1 MLCGRLLS
9 SMKVGVL
16 VVWVTS
22 LFALATSQN
31 AGATQT
37 GPDVI
42 LSSHVAL
49 GRSTA
54 MPKGSLPRDSD
65 AYGTAAAAPTPDG
78 QGFWTVTG
86 GGSVSV
92 QGDAVFYG
100 DASELNLNGSIVG
113 IAPTSDGRGYW
124 LLGSDGGVFSYGDAK
139 FYGSTGALH
148 LNAPALQ
155 MVSTP
160 DSRGYWFVAADGGI
174 FTFGD
179 AKFFGSTGNL
189 HLNQPVVGMAT
200 THDGQGYWLVAS
212 DGGIFSF
219 GDAKF
224 QGSTGATSL
233 NEPVV
238 GMAATSD
245 SQGYWLVASDG
256 GIFSFGDAK
265 FQGSTGA
272 TSLNEPVVGMAA
284 TSDSRGYW
292 LVAADGGIFA
302 FGDAGFYGS
311 ASSDATPGS
320 IVSIVA
326 TGDGGGYWVI
336 GDDGNIYSYGDAATT
351 GGSAPPTGIATSPE
365 YLGETSALDVNDFV
379 TDDSVHEVN
388 GVTYTQCVYAEW
400 NSFLTDVSSA
410 QWNLGR
416 AYNWLDATIGFDD
429 STVPSDETALVQVF
443 GDGTQLYS
451 QTVALGEDFPIHL
464 DVSGVLRLEL
474 EVTPLTPPSGNSI
487 PELVFGSAEV
497 TP

>member
-22 LFALATSQN
+22 LFALATSQSV
-31 AGATQT
+31 GATQT

-42 LSSHVAL
+42 LNSHVAL
-49 GRSTA
+49 GRSSA
-54 MPKGSLPRDSD
+54 MPKGSQPKDSD

-245 SQGYWLVASDG
+245 SQ
-256 GIFSFGDAK
+256 
-265 FQGSTGA
+265 
-272 TSLNEPVVGMAA
+272 
-284 TSDSRGYW
+284 GYW

>member
-200 THDGQGYWLVAS
+200 THDG
-212 DGGIFSF
+212 
-219 GDAKF
+219 
-224 QGSTGATSL
+224 
-233 NEPVV
+233 
-238 GMAATSD
+238 
-245 SQGYWLVASDG
+245 QGYWLVASDG

>member
-1 MLCGRLLS
+1 VPYSRALESRHWIDYLDRKLIAGVTLMLCGRLLS

-200 THDGQGYWLVAS
+200 THDG
-212 DGGIFSF
+212 
-219 GDAKF
+219 
-224 QGSTGATSL
+224 
-233 NEPVV
+233 
-238 GMAATSD
+238 
-245 SQGYWLVASDG
+245 QGYWLVASDG